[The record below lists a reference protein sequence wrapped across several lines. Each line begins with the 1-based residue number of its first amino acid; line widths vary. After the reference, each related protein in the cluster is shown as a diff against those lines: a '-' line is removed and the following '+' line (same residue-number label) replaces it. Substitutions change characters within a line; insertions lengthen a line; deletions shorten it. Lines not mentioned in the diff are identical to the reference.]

1 MSGQETLSSVNGC
14 HPIEK
19 LTQNM
24 SLSLDINAKVGSR
37 AKKKKKHFLCLSL
50 FLSSNIS

>member
-37 AKKKKKHFLCLSL
+37 AKKKKHFLCLSL